1 MMERAPCKILAV
13 LGGLGTL
20 VHAEHTAE
28 LACHLCEGRNA
39 DLVLGYQ
46 IIVPLASALD
56 ADLPNQERA
65 ARDAIERGLNA
76 ANQRGCRA
84 TTRIFRHRD
93 PADAIL
99 ELARTER
106 ADVIVLGIHVNP
118 NVPRD
123 YDRAET
129 AEDEILR
136 RAECEVIVDREPLV
150 ISDL

>member
-1 MMERAPCKILAV
+1 MENSARKILAV

-28 LACHLCEGRNA
+28 LACHLCEGRRA
-39 DLVLGYQ
+39 DLVLGYP
-46 IIVPLASALD
+46 IIVPLTAALD
-56 ADLPNQERA
+56 ARLPTQERA
-65 ARDAIERGLNA
+65 AQDAIECGLRA
-76 ANQRGCRA
+76 VAQRNCRA
-84 TTRIFRHRD
+84 TIHVVRHRD
-93 PADAIL
+93 PAEAIL
-99 ELARTER
+99 ELARDER

-136 RAECEVIVDREPLV
+136 RAECEVIIDREPLL
-150 ISDL
+150 ISDV